1 MSSRRGPGPPWLASP
16 PSRASSR
23 RKRPLGGVGPW
34 GVGGVGDGLVP
45 RGGGGG
51 ARGGG
56 VGLCGVVS
64 SVRRRSP
71 SCPWRAVLP
80 GARPAPPPPLPL
92 RCLPSPPRVRGPC
105 PLPAPPPVALALSG
119 RAARARGRVRGCVR
133 APGTRAPA
141 ATRGTPRRLPAAA
154 RSPPGLWPC
163 RGSSPRCARARPVA
177 AVGAGGDK
185 GGGCAVRPSPVW
197 ASASPR
203 APTPPTRPAPRPP
216 VRRPRP
222 VRPVTAGSCSRPAPP
237 RCLPLCARLPP
248 AASCPPPPPAAA
260 AASLREG
267 RRGGRVVRVLRVRVC
282 GEGKGGGP
290 GAVGRGSLP
299 CPLLGTLLAGA
310 LAPRARARALRDAT
324 SDQTW
329 RPAEFKHI
337 SQRRKRN

>member
-1 MSSRRGPGPPWLASP
+1 MCTPPRGLRGWGCPRRAAGPSVPLSADTVSP
-16 PSRASSR
+16 PPASVAGGGGPCLWGGEKGGFELAPRPRASVVGVSPFESFLAPQAAFGWCWPLGCRGCWGWSRAAWR
-23 RKRPLGGVGPW
+23 
-34 GVGGVGDGLVP
+34 
-45 RGGGGG
+45 GGG

-203 APTPPTRPAPRPP
+203 APTPPPALPPVHLSGAPAPSVP
-216 VRRPRP
+216 
-222 VRPVTAGSCSRPAPP
+222 
-237 RCLPLCARLPP
+237 
-248 AASCPPPPPAAA
+248 
-260 AASLREG
+260 
-267 RRGGRVVRVLRVRVC
+267 
-282 GEGKGGGP
+282 
-290 GAVGRGSLP
+290 
-299 CPLLGTLLAGA
+299 
-310 LAPRARARALRDAT
+310 
-324 SDQTW
+324 
-329 RPAEFKHI
+329 
-337 SQRRKRN
+337 

>member
-1 MSSRRGPGPPWLASP
+1 MCTPPRGLRGWGCPRRAAGPSVPLSADTVSPPPPPPWLGGGGPACGEERRGDLSSRRGPGPPWLASP

-45 RGGGGG
+45 RGGGRG
-51 ARGGG
+51 APA
-56 VGLCGVVS
+56 GVVWGCVGS
-64 SVRRRSP
+64 CLRS
-71 SCPWRAVLP
+71 AVVH
-80 GARPAPPPPLPL
+80 RPALGGRCFPAPGRPRRPPLPL

-203 APTPPTRPAPRPP
+203 APTPPPALPPVHLSGAPAPSVP
-216 VRRPRP
+216 
-222 VRPVTAGSCSRPAPP
+222 
-237 RCLPLCARLPP
+237 
-248 AASCPPPPPAAA
+248 
-260 AASLREG
+260 
-267 RRGGRVVRVLRVRVC
+267 
-282 GEGKGGGP
+282 
-290 GAVGRGSLP
+290 
-299 CPLLGTLLAGA
+299 
-310 LAPRARARALRDAT
+310 
-324 SDQTW
+324 
-329 RPAEFKHI
+329 
-337 SQRRKRN
+337 